1 MLGWLSKLFRSSPV
15 EQSSQSSD
23 LGWWAVAKRDLDYGG
38 ESLSIPFKLPCSRD
52 EVTEYCERMDKLELL
67 GNPNSGV
74 RYFPT
79 TLTDD
84 EIKAYKAG
92 TL

>member
-1 MLGWLSKLFRSSPV
+1 MLGWLKRIFGGSPV
-15 EQSSQSSD
+15 QQPASSD
-23 LGWWAVAKRDLDYGG
+23 NLGWWAVAKRDLDYGG